1 MRLLYLLVCL
11 IFVSVVYA
19 QSISHELGKEA
30 GRFGKGVAQ
39 SVIDL
44 QPHWETI
51 EPRSKEECLKE
62 SGGVLDNRF
71 VRCRNGR
78 QEWVRYDTEGRRKV
92 LQVRAIPN

>member
-11 IFVSVVYA
+11 ICASVVHA
-19 QSISHELGKEA
+19 QSISQELGKEA

-39 SVIDL
+39 SIMDL

>member
-1 MRLLYLLVCL
+1 MRSLYVFTLVL
-11 IFVSVVYA
+11 FASAASA
-19 QSISHELGKEA
+19 QSVSQDVGKEVC
-30 GRFGKGVAQ
+30 RFGKGVAQ
-39 SVIDL
+39 SIMDL

-62 SGGVLDNRF
+62 SGGVLDKRF

>member
-1 MRLLYLLVCL
+1 MRLVYFAVL
-11 IFVSVVYA
+11 IVLASGVHA
-19 QSISHELGKEA
+19 QSISQEVGKEV

-39 SVIDL
+39 SVMDL

-51 EPRSKEECLKE
+51 EPRSKEECLSD

-71 VRCRNGR
+71 MRCRNGR

-92 LQVRAIPN
+92 LRVRPIPY